1 MRGVMYRHYASSV
14 LKFYSDMR
22 MLREIDILLNFADRF
37 LAYLTCAE

>member
-22 MLREIDILLNFADRF
+22 MLREIGHPIKLCR
-37 LAYLTCAE
+37 